1 MVVTLKAAQTRYGK
15 SARTRFKGHA
25 REITKGCGSAQIA
38 NRPKTHVSYVSV
50 MINHKLIGNSTRVA
64 FLEMDKLNDSLMYR
78 IMALLS
84 ERKVQMWIDRK
95 ID

>member
-1 MVVTLKAAQTRYGK
+1 MVVTLKATQTRYGK

-50 MINHKLIGNSTRVA
+50 MIRYKFIGNSTRVA
-64 FLEMDKLNDSLMYR
+64 CLERDKLNDSLMYR
-78 IMALLS
+78 IGGLLS